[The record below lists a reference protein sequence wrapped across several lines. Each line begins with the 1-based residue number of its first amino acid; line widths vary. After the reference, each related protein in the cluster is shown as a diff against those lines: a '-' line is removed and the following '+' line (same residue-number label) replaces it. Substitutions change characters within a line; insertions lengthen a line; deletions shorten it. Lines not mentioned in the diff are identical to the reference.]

1 MAKILGDTRCPSC
14 TSMGRD
20 SKGNHLILFEGDEG
34 ERYAKCPKCGHYE
47 KDASTIKWTA
57 KKEWN
62 AEELKERL
70 DEIQTYPIRSLEARR
85 IPDWVCDA
93 YGVRV
98 GLSTANGKDVV
109 EHYYPRLNTDMDICR
124 YNVRVCEPKGFYS
137 IGPSGG
143 VPFGAG
149 LLFHKLIRT
158 AKLWIFEDEL
168 SAMSGYT
175 VLKQFTPEED
185 KEKVPA
191 CISLIAGSGTIVQTL
206 QWLIDNRMDE
216 KFDEFVYVHD
226 NDKAGFDSYSM
237 GRALRPTLKG
247 VCTDLKDAN
256 DMLMAGRNKE
266 LFKTL
271 VRAAK
276 IRSPDG
282 AASIADAM
290 AEAEEAQK
298 EGLSFPWPGL
308 TEMVQIRYGEMSA
321 LGGGV
326 GGGKTTLV
334 HAIAAHFIKQE
345 IGCACFMLEERISKT
360 LHHITTHLTGVKE
373 VGFERHRQN
382 EINEQ
387 YNLPDL
393 LHLWKN
399 KGANDWDNIALC
411 IRYYATV
418 MGVKMFFVD
427 NITALTN
434 TLSPSEINTEIAR
447 IATEASGMADE
458 LDIHIMVLSHLN
470 PPDSGPS
477 HEEGGEVRPKQF
489 TGGRGLMRWCQ
500 LMLGF
505 VRNLYA
511 EGEMKHHSKICVL
524 KDRESGNTGFITTRY
539 NPETGGLEEV
549 QQGLS
554 DDGDDDEEL
563 FGRGE

>member
-1 MAKILGDTRCPSC
+1 MKILGDTRCPNC

-20 SKGNHLILFEGDEG
+20 SKGNHLILFETDEG
-34 ERYAKCPKCGHYE
+34 AHVAKCPKCGHYE
-47 KDASTIKWTA
+47 ADATAIPWT
-57 KKEWN
+57 KKREWN
-62 AEELKERL
+62 ADELKERL
-70 DEIQTYPIRSLEARR
+70 AEIASYPIRTLEARR
-85 IPDWVCDA
+85 IHDWVCDA

-98 GLSTANGKDVV
+98 GLSTTNGKDVV
-109 EHYYPRLNTDMDICR
+109 EHYYPRRNLEMEICR
-124 YNVRVCEPKGFYS
+124 YNVRVCDPKGFYS

-143 VPFGAG
+143 VPFGAE
-149 LLFHKLIRT
+149 LLFEKMIRT

-168 SAMSGYT
+168 SAMSGYQ

-185 KEKVPA
+185 KEKIPA
-191 CISLIAGSGTIVQTL
+191 CIGLIAGSGTIVNTL
-206 QWLIDNRMDE
+206 QWLIENGMDE

-226 NDKAGFDSYSM
+226 NDKAGFESYSM
-237 GRALRPTLKG
+237 GRARWPDLRG

-256 DMLMAGRNKE
+256 DMLMEGRNKE

-271 VRAAK
+271 VRAA
-276 IRSPDG
+276 RVRTPDG
-282 AASIADAM
+282 AASIMDAM
-290 AEAEEAQK
+290 NEAEEVQK
-298 EGLSFPWPGL
+298 EGFSFPWAGL
-308 TEMVQIRYGEMSA
+308 TDMVKIRWGEISA

-334 HAIAAHFIKQE
+334 HAIGAHFIRQE
-345 IGCACFMLEERISKT
+345 IPTACFMLEERISKT
-360 LHHITTHLTGVKE
+360 LHNITTHLTGVKE
-373 VGFERHRQN
+373 IGFERQRQLEVN
-382 EINEQ
+382 ERFS
-387 YNLPDL
+387 LPDL

-399 KGANDWDNIALC
+399 KGANDWDNISLC

-434 TLSPSEINTEIAR
+434 TMSPTEINTEIAR

-458 LDIHIMVLSHLN
+458 LDIHIMILSHLN

-489 TGGRGLMRWCQ
+489 TGGRGLMRWVQ

-505 VRNLYA
+505 ERNLYA
-511 EGEMKHHSKICVL
+511 EGDAKHYSKIRVL
-524 KDRESGNTGFITTRY
+524 KDREDGHTGFINTRY

-549 QQGLS
+549 EQVIL
-554 DDGDDDEEL
+554 DAGDDDEP
-563 FGRGE
+563 F

>member
-1 MAKILGDTRCPSC
+1 MKILGDTRCPNC

-20 SKGNHLILFEGDEG
+20 SKGNHLILFETDEG
-34 ERYAKCPKCGHYE
+34 AHVAKCPKCGHYVP
-47 KDASTIKWTA
+47 DAENVQWT
-57 KKEWN
+57 KKREWN
-62 AEELKERL
+62 ADELKERL
-70 DEIQTYPIRSLEARR
+70 GEIATYPIRTLEARR
-85 IPDWVCDA
+85 IHDWVCDA

-109 EHYYPRLNTDMDICR
+109 EHYYPRRNLEMEICR
-124 YNVRVCEPKGFYS
+124 YNVRVCDPKGFYS

-143 VPFGAG
+143 VPFGAEI
-149 LLFHKLIRT
+149 LFEKMIRT

-168 SAMSGYT
+168 SAMSGYQ

-185 KEKVPA
+185 KEKIPA
-191 CISLIAGSGTIVQTL
+191 CIGLIAGSGTIVNTL
-206 QWLIDNRMDE
+206 QWLIENGMDE
-216 KFDEFVYVHD
+216 KFEEFVYVHD
-226 NDKAGFDSYSM
+226 NDKAGFESYSM
-237 GRALRPTLKG
+237 GRARWPDLRG

-256 DMLMAGRNKE
+256 DMLMEGRNKE

-271 VRAAK
+271 VRAA
-276 IRSPDG
+276 RVRTPDG
-282 AASIADAM
+282 AASIMDAM
-290 AEAEEAQK
+290 NEAEEVQK
-298 EGLSFPWPGL
+298 EGFSFPWAGL
-308 TEMVQIRYGEMSA
+308 TDMVKIRWGEISA

-334 HAIAAHFIKQE
+334 HAIGAHFIRQE
-345 IGCACFMLEERISKT
+345 IPTACFMLEERISKT
-360 LHHITTHLTGVKE
+360 LHNITTHLTGVKE
-373 VGFERHRQN
+373 IGFERHRQLEVN
-382 EINEQ
+382 ERFK
-387 YNLPDL
+387 LPDL

-399 KGANDWDNIALC
+399 KGANDWDNISLC

-434 TLSPSEINTEIAR
+434 TMSPTEINTEIAR

-458 LDIHIMVLSHLN
+458 LDIHIMILSHLN

-489 TGGRGLMRWCQ
+489 TGGRGLMRWVQ

-505 VRNLYA
+505 ERNLYA
-511 EGEMKHHSKICVL
+511 EGDAKHYSKIRVL
-524 KDRESGNTGFITTRY
+524 KDREDGHTGFINTRY

-549 QQGLS
+549 EQVLL
-554 DDGDDDEEL
+554 DARDDDEP
-563 FGRGE
+563 F

>member
-1 MAKILGDTRCPSC
+1 
-14 TSMGRD
+14 MGRD

-34 ERYAKCPKCGHYE
+34 EHFAKCPKCGHYE
-47 KDASTIKWTA
+47 ADASTLPMRA

-62 AEELKERL
+62 PEALKERL
-70 DEIQTYPIRSLEARR
+70 QEIMSYPIRALEARR
-85 IPDWVCDA
+85 ISAWVCDV
-93 YGVRV
+93 YGVHV
-98 GLSTANGKDVV
+98 GLSTLNGKDVV
-109 EHYYPRLNTDMDICR
+109 EHYYPRLGLDMKVCR
-124 YNVRVCEPKGFYS
+124 FNVRICEPKGFYS
-137 IGPSGG
+137 IGPSEG
-143 VPFGAG
+143 VPFGAH
-149 LLFHKLIRT
+149 LLFEKNVRT
-158 AKLWIFEDEL
+158 AKLWILEDEL
-168 SAMSGYT
+168 SAMSSYE

-191 CISLIAGSGTIVQTL
+191 VIGLPAGSGTIVQCL
-206 QWLIDNRMDE
+206 QWLIDNKMDE
-216 KFDEFVYVHD
+216 KFTEFVYVHD

-237 GRALRPTLKG
+237 GRARWPQLRG

-271 VRAAK
+271 VRAA
-276 IRSPDG
+276 RVRTPDG
-282 AASIADAM
+282 AASIEDAM
-290 AEAEEAQK
+290 KEAEEVQK

-308 TEMVQIRYGEMSA
+308 TDLVKIRYGEMSA

-334 HAIAAHFIKQE
+334 HAISAHFIRQG

-360 LHHITTHLTGVKE
+360 LHNISTQLTGVKE
-373 VGFERHRQN
+373 VGFERHRQMQ
-382 EINEQ
+382 INEQ
-387 YNLPDL
+387 YKLPDL

-511 EGEMKHHSKICVL
+511 EGDLKHYSKICVL
-524 KDRESGNTGFITTRY
+524 KDREDGHTGFITTRY
-539 NPETGGLEEV
+539 NPDTGALEECEPYV
-549 QQGLS
+549 S
-554 DDGDDDEEL
+554 DDGDADDP
-563 FGRGE
+563 F